1 MVARKEIVR
10 FLNQLFSEVN
20 LPDFSYNGL
29 QYEGKENVTKIVAG
43 VDATI
48 QFFKEAQKRGGDF
61 AFVHHG
67 LFWKGA
73 EWSRIDRYNKKIF
86 KTLLETD
93 LNLFAEHLPLDA
105 HPEIGNNA
113 VIAKLLNAEKIAP
126 FGLCKGNPVGFIGK
140 FENPITI
147 YELKERI
154 EKKIGTINTHLD
166 FGKKYIRTIG
176 IVSGGGW
183 NSILDPAVYNGE
195 VDVIFTGEIQHQG
208 VAQYR
213 DREIHLISAGHYA
226 TETFGANE
234 VGKLLAKEFGLP
246 YEFIDLPTG
255 L

>member
-1 MVARKEIVR
+1 M
-10 FLNQLFSEVN
+10 N
-20 LPDFSYNGL
+20 
-29 QYEGKENVTKIVAG
+29 
-43 VDATI
+43 
-48 QFFKEAQKRGGDF
+48 
-61 AFVHHG
+61 
-67 LFWKGA
+67 
-73 EWSRIDRYNKKIF
+73 
-86 KTLLETD
+86 LLETD

-154 EKKIGTINTHLD
+154 EKNVAKINTHLD